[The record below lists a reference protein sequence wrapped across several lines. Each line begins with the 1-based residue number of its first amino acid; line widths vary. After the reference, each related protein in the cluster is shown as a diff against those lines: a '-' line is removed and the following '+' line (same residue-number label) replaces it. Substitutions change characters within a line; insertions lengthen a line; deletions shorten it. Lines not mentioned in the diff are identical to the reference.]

1 MSKRR
6 TRRPILRFWT
16 RPSSISTAD
25 PCEPAVEKGT
35 ARSRFYREEWAL
47 LCVAV
52 LIAVL
57 PGLLSGRRAVTPEL
71 ESTIMEPLSIDV
83 ENAPWYE
90 WALLHGIGEVRAK
103 RIVEYVEAHRPL
115 ANLDALRDVPGL
127 PAGWLEKARV
137 HLRLGNR
144 SRNRNRNRNRNR
156 EKTSLPLF
164 PAS

>member
-1 MSKRR
+1 
-6 TRRPILRFWT
+6 
-16 RPSSISTAD
+16 
-25 PCEPAVEKGT
+25 
-35 ARSRFYREEWAL
+35 
-47 LCVAV
+47 
-52 LIAVL
+52 
-57 PGLLSGRRAVTPEL
+57 
-71 ESTIMEPLSIDV
+71 MEPLSIDV